1 MLATTLIIILIQLG
15 LAVVSPS
22 RFIFFCLWFQA
33 IPYFWTWDTQMVFDT
48 PIGPLNVIAMQLFG
62 MCLACLLV
70 ILGNLDNAMSQLK
83 PYKWHLAFIGFC
95 ILSLSYAS
103 SAAYGFRMIAKLLG
117 PPLFM
122 IALQS
127 CMKTPEELQKA
138 SNAIIGS
145 GVILIAMALLA
156 RAMGIDSDANGSG
169 GLGPP
174 GMGPPVFA
182 AHMLPVSMLALSYC
196 VCRPR
201 ITTLAFALLCAA
213 AVVGAVQRTS
223 AAALYAG
230 FSVIL
235 LLGTRG
241 IWRILL
247 PASGL
252 VTFPALIL
260 FSDTF
265 RRRMFFGQ
273 VETQDLLDDPTSA
286 LSKINSS
293 GRSVLWDSALQRF
306 FAPHPIAGSGVG
318 STQDYLYSR
327 AGVGVVHSEYVR
339 LLCEVGAL
347 GLALFALA
355 ALAYIWLLRRYVAQS
370 ETDQQRVFALAG
382 IGGIVTYLVYCSTDN
397 AFDYVNQ
404 FGIFVFGL
412 VGMAAKA
419 RNWNSA
425 PDQWRTRIPPVPTQ
439 PFPNLLR

>member
-1 MLATTLIIILIQLG
+1 MLVITLLIILIQLG
-15 LAVVSPS
+15 LAVVSPG
-22 RFIFFCLWFQA
+22 RFVFFCLWFQA
-33 IPYFWTWDTQMVFDT
+33 IPYFWTWNTQMVFDT
-48 PIGPLNVIAMQLFG
+48 PIGPVNVIAMQVFG

-70 ILGNLDNAMSQLK
+70 ILGNLDIAMPQLK
-83 PYKWHLAFIGFC
+83 PYKWHLAFLGFC
-95 ILSLSYAS
+95 MLSLSYAP

-156 RAMGIDSDANGSG
+156 RAMGIDSDPNGSG

-182 AHMLPVSMLALSYC
+182 AHMLPVSMLALAYC

-201 ITTLAFALLCAA
+201 LATVAFTLLCAA

-230 FSVIL
+230 FSAIL

-241 IWRILL
+241 IWRVLL
-247 PASGL
+247 PASAL
-252 VTFPALIL
+252 VALPALVV

-265 RRRMFFGQ
+265 RRRMFFGNL
-273 VETQDLLDDPTSA
+273 ESQDLFDDPTGA

-293 GRSVLWDSALQRF
+293 GRSGLWDSTLQRF
-306 FAPHPIAGSGVG
+306 FSPHPIAGSGVG
-318 STQDYLYSR
+318 STQDYFYSR
-327 AGVGVVHSEYVR
+327 AGSGVVHSEYVR
-339 LLCEVGAL
+339 LLCEVGVI
-347 GLALFALA
+347 GLVLFALA
-355 ALAYIWLLRRYVAQS
+355 ALAYIWMLRRYVVRAES
-370 ETDQQRVFALAG
+370 SQQRVFALAG
-382 IGGIVTYLVYCSTDN
+382 IGSIVAYLIYCSTDN

-412 VGMAAKA
+412 VGMAAKS
-419 RNWNSA
+419 RTWSSA
-425 PDQWRTRIPPVPTQ
+425 SDQERTQIPAASTP